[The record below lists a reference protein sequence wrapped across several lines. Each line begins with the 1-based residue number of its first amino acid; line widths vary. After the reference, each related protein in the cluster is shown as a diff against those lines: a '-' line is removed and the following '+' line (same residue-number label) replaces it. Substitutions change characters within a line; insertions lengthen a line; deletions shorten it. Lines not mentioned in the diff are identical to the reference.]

1 MAKYEPLRRYLARQ
15 KTARVEL
22 SFTDIERMIGAFL
35 PKAAGRSHWWDGIE
49 ADVPTAVQIQ
59 AWRAAGYRAQLTTRE
74 RVVFER
80 A

>member
-22 SFTDIERMIGAFL
+22 TFTDIERMIGAFL
-35 PKAAGRSHWWDGIE
+35 PKAAARPTWWDEME
-49 ADVPTAVQIQ
+49 AAAPSAVQVQ
-59 AWRAAGYRAQLTTRE
+59 AWRAAGYRAQLARDE
-74 RVVFER
+74 KVVFEK

>member
-15 KTARVEL
+15 RTARVEL

-35 PKAAGRSHWWDGIE
+35 PKAAARPTWWNAVE
-49 ADVPTAVQIQ
+49 APAPQVR
-59 AWRAAGYRAQLTTRE
+59 AWRAAGYRAELAPDE